1 MKVRNYRMSNE
12 ITLHSVG
19 ESLLPVVSDLKLELE
34 LVGDHYSIVNHDE
47 FMAELKQL
55 DEQIDNYEYKSE
67 DRQDVKKFRAA
78 VNKYST
84 NLNKA
89 VKEHQ
94 AHLFGHVN
102 EQKAEASGLMSG
114 IIKKLDVG
122 LKEDE
127 ARMKAEKAYEL
138 EQAFKNAIVHF
149 EHLKNSQLSFEDVQ
163 NSSWFNITTSKTAA
177 IRELDERLIAVNEL
191 VANIMNPEKDVL
203 KNADALNRTNWNE
216 LQALNLIATE
226 HKAIELEQQRQ
237 VEIKEQIVEKV
248 AEKVVDEEVKIDN
261 LDEKATI
268 LIHKSDL
275 RRVEAML
282 KGLKVDYTVIL

>member
-1 MKVRNYRMSNE
+1 MKNE
-12 ITLHSVG
+12 ITLRSVG
-19 ESLLPVVSDLKLELE
+19 ESLLPVVSDLHLELE

-149 EHLKNSQLSFEDVQ
+149 EHLKNSKLSFEDVQ

-226 HKAIELEQQRQ
+226 HKAVELEQQRQ
-237 VEIKEQIVEKV
+237 VEIKEQVVEKV
-248 AEKVVDEEVKIDN
+248 VEEDVKIDN

>member
-1 MKVRNYRMSNE
+1 MKNE

-47 FMAELKQL
+47 FMVELKQL

-149 EHLKNSQLSFEDVQ
+149 EHLKNSQLNFEDVQ

-226 HKAIELEQQRQ
+226 HKAVELEQQRQ

-248 AEKVVDEEVKIDN
+248 AEKVVEEEVKIDN

>member
-1 MKVRNYRMSNE
+1 MKNE
-12 ITLHSVG
+12 ITLRSVG

-149 EHLKNSQLSFEDVQ
+149 EYLKNSKLSFEDVQ

-226 HKAIELEQQRQ
+226 HKAVELEQQRQ

-248 AEKVVDEEVKIDN
+248 AEKLVEEEVKIDN

>member
-1 MKVRNYRMSNE
+1 MKNE
-12 ITLHSVG
+12 ITLRSVG

-94 AHLFGHVN
+94 AYLFGHVN

-149 EHLKNSQLSFEDVQ
+149 EHLKHSQLSFEDVQ

-203 KNADALNRTNWNE
+203 KNADALSRTNWNE

-226 HKAIELEQQRQ
+226 HKVVELEQQRQ

-248 AEKVVDEEVKIDN
+248 AEKVVEEDVKIDN

>member
-1 MKVRNYRMSNE
+1 MKNE

-19 ESLLPVVSDLKLELE
+19 ESLLPVVSDLHLELE

-94 AHLFGHVN
+94 ARLFGHVN

-149 EHLKNSQLSFEDVQ
+149 EHLKNSKLGFEDVQ

-226 HKAIELEQQRQ
+226 HQAVELEQQRQ